1 MRKVSRL
8 ILIDARTYPTL
19 NSAIASWPSAEGFG
33 GFDARSADPDP
44 VRDLAQSGDMFLI
57 WFQPPHIHSL
67 LRLEICITCCSALG
81 LPSSTI
87 PGIRCLLPK
96 KIGSSE
102 GINIR
107 RRSAES
113 QLPAARDAFAL
124 FSPFSSVLFSRRWPA
139 FPAMASYWS
148 CNTEIEYSGI
158 MEGRTPTGRLV
169 CSHRAGL
176 TRLST
181 VRSVRGR
188 IVAPKAVRGM
198 TSDARLRLRAAERM
212 LSSDA
217 RPDWVSDLLTA
228 PFRSGP
234 EPDPLGWATPRDAY
248 LVCLP
253 TYTCYE
259 YTANGYS

>member
-1 MRKVSRL
+1 
-8 ILIDARTYPTL
+8 
-19 NSAIASWPSAEGFG
+19 
-33 GFDARSADPDP
+33 
-44 VRDLAQSGDMFLI
+44 
-57 WFQPPHIHSL
+57 
-67 LRLEICITCCSALG
+67 
-81 LPSSTI
+81 
-87 PGIRCLLPK
+87 
-96 KIGSSE
+96 
-102 GINIR
+102 
-107 RRSAES
+107 
-113 QLPAARDAFAL
+113 
-124 FSPFSSVLFSRRWPA
+124 
-139 FPAMASYWS
+139 MASYWS

-198 TSDARLRLRAAERM
+198 TSDARLRLGAAERM